1 MDLQQLNEEGRSLW
15 DQKAAFWDALHGDE
29 GNRFHLTLISPAVER
44 LLELQP
50 GQRILDVGCGSGVL
64 ARRLAVLGAHVTAVD
79 FSPELIKR
87 AQERGQQTGYP
98 IQYQVVDATDESAL
112 LALGESHYDALVC
125 TMAIMDIP
133 TVVPLYRAARRLLRA
148 AGRMVIATAHPAFN
162 SVNPVFFAELVD
174 ESGTLVTHKG
184 LKLEAYL
191 DVQPQKGTGT
201 PGEPAPHY
209 YFHRPLHQLLG
220 EAFRAGLVLDALEE
234 PAVPAADGDSG
245 KLLSWYQLPQFP
257 PVLALRLRSL
267 NYS

>member
-1 MDLQQLNEEGRSLW
+1 MIVAEIATTARD
-15 DQKAAFWDALHGDE
+15 
-29 GNRFHLTLISPAVER
+29 RFGLPR
-44 LLELQP
+44 
-50 GQRILDVGCGSGVL
+50 GY
-64 ARRLAVLGAHVTAVD
+64 
-79 FSPELIKR
+79 R

-234 PAVPAADGDSG
+234 PGFTKEDADNAPP
-245 KLLSWYQLPQFP
+245 LSWRVVRQLP
-257 PVLALRLRSL
+257 PVLTCRLRHRQKD
-267 NYS
+267 